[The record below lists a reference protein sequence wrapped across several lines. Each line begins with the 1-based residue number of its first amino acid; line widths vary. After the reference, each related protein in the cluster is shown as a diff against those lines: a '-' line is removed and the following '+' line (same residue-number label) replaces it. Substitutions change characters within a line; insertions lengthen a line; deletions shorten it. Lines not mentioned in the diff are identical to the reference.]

1 VLYFKILPSVEAFRE
16 SHNTITFVVVF
27 YKGIKRDMMIFDEIR
42 KEFLAIDVFAISL
55 KYLVEDM
62 MGSVNKRLVGEL
74 EHTDVSWVL
83 TVPAIWSDASKQF
96 MREAAIKVCIL
107 M

>member
-1 VLYFKILPSVEAFRE
+1 
-16 SHNTITFVVVF
+16 
-27 YKGIKRDMMIFDEIR
+27 MMILDEIG

-62 MGSVNKRLVGEL
+62 MEIINQRITSKLL
-74 EHTDVSWVL
+74 PTDIGWVL

-96 MREAAIKVCIL
+96 MREAATKVCIL
-107 M
+107 I